1 MSRAAW
7 FAVLAAQQLRLVNA
21 TSSRVTVTWDCCD
34 YELDPGATKTF
45 EPAFAVMW
53 QPGVHFLH
61 TSAYAGGGG
70 PEIWLVAE

>member
-45 EPAFAVMW
+45 EPAFGVMW